1 MDMKRT
7 KIPLFLLA
15 AFLFGFKTYIVYRFV
30 LQIEID
36 NFLQELIILLNPF
49 IASIIFFGLSI
60 WLYSPQKQKLFIRYS
75 ALVGTIIIYFNLLF
89 YRSFTDFL
97 TIPQLVQMSNLTD
110 LSSSILSLIKIYD
123 LLLFIDVVIIWYI
136 SKVGKAAYKIGR

>member
-1 MDMKRT
+1 MDKERR

-15 AFLFGFKTYIVYRFV
+15 TFMFGWKTYIVYRFV

-36 NFLQELIILLNPF
+36 NYLQELIILLNQF
-49 IASIIFFGLSI
+49 IASFIFFGLSI
-60 WLYSPQKQKLFIRYS
+60 WFQSTHQPRLFIRYS

-97 TIPQLVQMSNLTD
+97 TIPQFFQMSNLAD
-110 LSSSILSLIKIYD
+110 LSSSIFSLLKIYD
-123 LLLFIDVVIIWYI
+123 LLLIIDVVLIWYL
-136 SKVGKAAYKIGR
+136 SKS